1 MQDPSPPPPPSFIFV
16 LASSEEELV
25 NKIGGQLDYFIG
37 RFDQFGSRSRIAVT
51 TRDKRVVET
60 FRVEQIYTVNGS
72 DFHEAFEQFL

>member
-1 MQDPSPPPPPSFIFV
+1 MQDPSPPLFIFV

-37 RFDQFGSRSRIAVT
+37 RFDQFGSRSRITVT

-60 FRVEQIYTVNGS
+60 FRVEKIYTVNGS